1 MVIFIAVILLAFFR
15 KVNVGIV
22 ALTAGV
28 IAVRVFGMNDKALIA
43 GISASMFT
51 TLVGIT
57 LLFAAVTQTGALD
70 LLARKIIAMAGNRM
84 WIIPIAV
91 YIAGFI
97 VAGVGPGA
105 IPALAIIPALAAV
118 IAVEVGFD
126 PIILVLI
133 GEAGLMAGRMTP
145 ITPEA
150 AIITAA
156 ASEAGID
163 NVMSTVLLCQTMV
176 TIIYSLI
183 MWFVFKG
190 YKVKKPLKPIE
201 RTAIEKFNHKQII
214 ALGGIVLMMVLLIFF
229 DVNIGLAAFS
239 VAGLLFLLG
248 ISDDGKAIKALP
260 WSTIVMV
267 LAVGA
272 MLNIVDEMGGIDLL
286 SAGMSAI
293 MTKSTATPIMGM
305 SAGLLSF
312 VSSALGVVYPT
323 MMPMCA
329 DIAAEVG
336 GVNPVALGGSRR
348 GRFSCRHIPAVY
360 RRRACH
366 GGTRH
371 GHTQPQQRRGE
382 QTLCAAVCNGGY
394 RASYADH
401 LLRGVLQPRC
411 GAAARLMPEQ
421 RMIQNNKK

>member
-1 MVIFIAVILLAFFR
+1 MAYDVISLILFIAVILLAFFR
-15 KVNVGIV
+15 KVNVGVV

-28 IAVRVFGMNDKALIA
+28 IAVRIFGLNDKALIG

-70 LLARKIIAMAGNRM
+70 LLARKIIALAGNRM

-126 PIILVLI
+126 PIMLVLI

-156 ASEAGID
+156 AAEAGIEG
-163 NVMSTVLLCQTMV
+163 VMGTVLLCQTLV

-183 MWFVFKG
+183 MWFLFKG
-190 YKVKKPLKPIE
+190 YKIKTPLKPIE
-201 RTAIEKFNHKQII
+201 RTAIEKFNHKQVI
-214 ALGGIVLMMVLLIFF
+214 ALAGIVLMMVMLIFF
-229 DVNIGLAAFS
+229 KVNIGLAAFF
-239 VAGLLFLLG
+239 VAGILFLFG
-248 ISDDGKAIKALP
+248 VADDGKAIKALP

-272 MLNIVDEMGGIDLL
+272 LLDIVNDMGGIDLL
-286 SAGMSAI
+286 SAGMSSI
-293 MTKSTATPIMGM
+293 MTKGTATPIMGI
-305 SAGLLSF
+305 SAGLLSL

-329 DIAAEVG
+329 GIAEQVG
-336 GVNPVALGGSRR
+336 GVNPVALMAAVGAGGSLA
-348 GRFSCRHIPAVY
+348 GISPLSTGGALAVAALGTAIPNLTKEEENKRFVQLFIMAGIALLTLAICCATFYNPIAVLL
-360 RRRACH
+360 H
-366 GGTRH
+366 G
-371 GHTQPQQRRGE
+371 
-382 QTLCAAVCNGGY
+382 
-394 RASYADH
+394 
-401 LLRGVLQPRC
+401 
-411 GAAARLMPEQ
+411 
-421 RMIQNNKK
+421 

>member
-1 MVIFIAVILLAFFR
+1 MAYDVISLILFIAVILLAFFR
-15 KVNVGIV
+15 KVNVGVV

-28 IAVRVFGMNDKALIA
+28 IAVRIFGLNDKALIG

-70 LLARKIIAMAGNRM
+70 LLARKIIALAGNRM

-126 PIILVLI
+126 PIMLVLI

-156 ASEAGID
+156 AAEAGIEG
-163 NVMSTVLLCQTMV
+163 VMGTVLLCQTLV

-183 MWFVFKG
+183 MWFLFKG
-190 YKVKKPLKPIE
+190 YKIKTPLKPIE
-201 RTAIEKFNHKQII
+201 RTAIEKFNHKQVI
-214 ALGGIVLMMVLLIFF
+214 ALAGIVLMMVMLIFF
-229 DVNIGLAAFS
+229 KVNIGLAAFF
-239 VAGLLFLLG
+239 VAGILFLFG
-248 ISDDGKAIKALP
+248 VADDGKAIKALP

-267 LAVGA
+267 LAVGS
-272 MLNIVDEMGGIDLL
+272 LLDIVNDMGGIDLL
-286 SAGMSAI
+286 SAGMSSI
-293 MTKSTATPIMGM
+293 MTKGTATPIMGI
-305 SAGLLSF
+305 SAGLLSL

-329 DIAAEVG
+329 GIAEQVG
-336 GVNPVALGGSRR
+336 GVNPVALMAAVGAGGSLA
-348 GRFSCRHIPAVY
+348 GISPLSTGGALAMAALGTAIPNLTKEEENKRFVQLFIMAGIALLTLAICCATFYNPVA
-360 RRRACH
+360 ALLH
-366 GGTRH
+366 G
-371 GHTQPQQRRGE
+371 
-382 QTLCAAVCNGGY
+382 
-394 RASYADH
+394 
-401 LLRGVLQPRC
+401 
-411 GAAARLMPEQ
+411 
-421 RMIQNNKK
+421 